1 MKVMRSASKIL
12 FQVFCFVL
20 ILQACSSSTN
30 SSDDEVELELLELD
44 VRVHLLTSQES
55 AGLNTI
61 ITEEDIPQ
69 LFNGVNEVWSQA
81 SVRWN
86 VESVITE
93 TALNG
98 TQFDR
103 MLRGEIP
110 PSATILRSVIPRD
123 SLTDGKW
130 DVFLIHDFG
139 GFAGGIY
146 FPDIPAVLQPDTD
159 PTGISGFQG
168 GLIRILSHE
177 LGHSLSLVHV
187 PCLPSGN
194 LMAPGCPQGVRT
206 RLVDGQIEASRN
218 QALTGEPADN
228 L

>member
-1 MKVMRSASKIL
+1 MRSASKLL
-12 FQVFCFVL
+12 FQLICLVL
-20 ILQACSSSTN
+20 ILQACNSSTD
-30 SSDDEVELELLELD
+30 SSDDEIALEPLELD
-44 VRVHLLTSQES
+44 VRVHLLTSEES

-81 SVRWN
+81 NVRWN

-98 TQFDR
+98 SQFDR

-123 SLTDGKW
+123 NLTDGKW

-159 PTGISGFQG
+159 PTGITGFQG

>member
-1 MKVMRSASKIL
+1 MKSKPFASKIL
-12 FQVFCFVL
+12 FQLLCLSIFL
-20 ILQACSSSTN
+20 HACSSSTD
-30 SSDDEVELELLELD
+30 SSDDDIGLELLELD
-44 VRVHLLTSQES
+44 VRVHLLTSEES

-61 ITEEDIPQ
+61 ITEQDIPQ
-69 LFNGVNEVWSQA
+69 LFDGVNEVWSQA
-81 SVRWN
+81 NVRWN
-86 VESVITE
+86 VESVTTE

-98 TQFDR
+98 SQFDR

-110 PSATILRSVIPRD
+110 PSASILRSVIPRD

-159 PTGISGFQG
+159 PTGNSGFEG

-187 PCLPSGN
+187 PCFPSGN